1 MILDHQDGTTVGM
14 KLSGGADSSI
24 IYYAFCEKYKNNDS
38 VNIVVIT
45 LDTDLNF
52 YYVANATRIIEK
64 VAELTGKRPLKHFTN
79 RIPHGWREYT
89 AGQEDLEKQAQS
101 EFGDMKF
108 YSGMTTNP
116 NIDDMK
122 EYFLNNEFGLN
133 YTKVLDTIAIRDV
146 ERDELHG
153 LNRGYR
159 PFGNSDKRAV
169 SHAYNDLN
177 ALDIIYTHTN
187 SCEDVTMV
195 GDDGIPIH
203 CGHCW
208 NCLERWY
215 AFGRIL

>member
-1 MILDHQDGTTVGM
+1 MILDHADGTTVGI

-45 LDTDLNF
+45 LDTDLKC
-52 YYVANATRIIEK
+52 YYVASAKRIIEK

-89 AGQEDLEKQAQS
+89 AGQEALVTEAIS

-116 NIDDMK
+116 NPDDMYQ
-122 EYFLNNEFGLN
+122 YFLNSDLGLDN
-133 YTKVLDTIAIRDV
+133 TRVLDSIESRDV

-153 LNRGYR
+153 INRGYR
-159 PFGNSDKRAV
+159 PFGNSDKMAV
-169 SHAYNDLN
+169 AQAYNDLN
-177 ALDIIYTHTN
+177 ALDIIYAHTN
-187 SCEDVTMV
+187 SCEVVKMV
-195 GDDGIPIH
+195 NDDGIPIH
-203 CGHCW
+203 CGYCW